1 MNTIAS
7 TSAPVKSAV
16 ALAAEWQ
23 RQGWLPGLPPAV
35 SAATFQIDQQIYKHV
50 SCPGCRGRKQ
60 DVRPFHKAGE
70 YRLLVACIRCGRGQE
85 G

>member
-1 MNTIAS
+1 MLKIAS
-7 TSAPVKSAV
+7 PSTPVKAATV
-16 ALAAEWQ
+16 LADEWQ

-35 SAATFQIDQQIYKHV
+35 SAATFQIDREIYRHV

-60 DVRPFHKAGE
+60 DVRPFHKDGE
-70 YRLLVACIRCGRGQE
+70 YRLLIACNRCGRGQE